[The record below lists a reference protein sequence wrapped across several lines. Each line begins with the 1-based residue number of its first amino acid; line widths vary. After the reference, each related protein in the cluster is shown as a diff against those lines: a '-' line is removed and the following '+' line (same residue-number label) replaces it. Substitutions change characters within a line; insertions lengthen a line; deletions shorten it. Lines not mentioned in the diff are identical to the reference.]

1 MAANA
6 DDFVAGWVSGIAG
19 LLITQPID
27 YVLTRLQSGQQTA
40 AAPAATWAE
49 ATSLRGLLGMWRGIM
64 PLAATLPL
72 NNAMLMYGYGVGK
85 SFAPRKDEEGAS
97 LWPIFL
103 GGCAGGFVQSFLQS
117 PIELL
122 KVRMQLAALGQVPSV
137 GALTLQLL
145 RPATA
150 TAGLNATLLRDVV
163 PHGVWFSAY
172 EWSKTQLKCY
182 EARRR
187 PPTLVFGA
195 GSGGSKEALLST
207 PSQLA
212 AGSFAAIACRMLVPN
227 LKAKCA
233 WSEAKTTMP
242 PSSKTAKSS

>member
-97 LWPIFL
+97 L
-103 GGCAGGFVQSFLQS
+103 
-117 PIELL
+117 
-122 KVRMQLAALGQVPSV
+122 
-137 GALTLQLL
+137 
-145 RPATA
+145 
-150 TAGLNATLLRDVV
+150 
-163 PHGVWFSAY
+163 
-172 EWSKTQLKCY
+172 
-182 EARRR
+182 
-187 PPTLVFGA
+187 
-195 GSGGSKEALLST
+195 
-207 PSQLA
+207 
-212 AGSFAAIACRMLVPN
+212 
-227 LKAKCA
+227 
-233 WSEAKTTMP
+233 
-242 PSSKTAKSS
+242 

>member
-1 MAANA
+1 
-6 DDFVAGWVSGIAG
+6 
-19 LLITQPID
+19 
-27 YVLTRLQSGQQTA
+27 
-40 AAPAATWAE
+40 
-49 ATSLRGLLGMWRGIM
+49 
-64 PLAATLPL
+64 
-72 NNAMLMYGYGVGK
+72 MLMYGYGVGK

-212 AGSFAAIACRMLVPN
+212 AGSFAAVRGKAMRQTREKSWDVIPARGGRKAGLWEGFAGRADSLMMLTGILFEGPQTLIRN
-227 LKAKCA
+227 SGRKQKI
-233 WSEAKTTMP
+233 
-242 PSSKTAKSS
+242 